1 MKLGL
6 IWVFFGKLSGKF
18 IYNFE
23 RKNYI
28 QGDRKMKKIYVFAV
42 AGILLGLIPAI
53 AAADPIIEDDDVESE
68 WEEASEEQV
77 YEQETL
83 NAENGLIDSNSIKRK
98 AKLRLWGKAPIHE
111 DCPKKY
117 VKIRGVWG
125 LSGDNESDG
134 YFGARIV
141 RRGRFAIF
149 KGLYNKTGNESSGKV
164 FGIMKKGYF
173 NGRVVNPDGESCKIT
188 GLYHVDKEEDLL
200 KMRWMTPLSSGWAIG
215 KIIHPEEG

>member
-1 MKLGL
+1 LGL

-23 RKNYI
+23 RENYI

-42 AGILLGLIPAI
+42 AGILLGLIPAL
-53 AAADPIIEDDDVESE
+53 AAADPIIEDDEEV
-68 WEEASEEQV
+68 WEEASEEQEC
-77 YEQETL
+77 EQE
-83 NAENGLIDSNSIKRK
+83 AIKEENKLSDSTSIKSK
-98 AKLRLWGKAPIHE
+98 AKLRLWGKAPINE
-111 DCPKKY
+111 ECPKKY

-125 LSGDNESDG
+125 LSDDNESDG
-134 YFGARIV
+134 YFGAKIV
-141 RRGRFAIF
+141 RRGRFGVF
-149 KGLYNKTGNESSGKV
+149 KGLYNKTDNESYGKV

-173 NGRVVNPDGESCKIT
+173 NGRVVNPAGESCKII

-200 KMRWMTPLSSGWAIG
+200 KMRWMTRLNSGWAVG